1 MEKKKWKNVE
11 KKNVEKEKGER
22 KIMEKNITKT
32 KIKRRNDRRAFRI
45 FPPAGTTALNGVQE
59 QVTQTASIT
68 LYAGTTIIVSWV
80 FRRVLSDIVDMV
92 LKGLELKN
100 ALEKK

>member
-1 MEKKKWKNVE
+1 MEELPK
-11 KKNVEKEKGER
+11 ER
-22 KIMEKNITKT
+22 KSKDATTDALLGFFNT
-32 KIKRRNDRRAFRI
+32 
-45 FPPAGTTALNGVQE
+45 PAGTTALNGVQE

-80 FRRVLSDIVDMV
+80 FRRILSDIVDMV
-92 LKGLELKN
+92 LKGLELKA